1 MSRKKKKGGG
11 LRSALIVLIAVLI
24 AATGVMIW
32 MCVRLAT
39 APQDTQAPALQET
52 VAIPTVPPT
61 EATVPETM
69 VPKEPEHV
77 VSTATIL
84 SIGDLLMHG
93 QLITDA
99 QQADGS
105 YDFSYI
111 FPYITPY
118 VTAADYAAANLEVTL
133 AGPSRPYQG
142 YPMFNSPDAIVDAA
156 KNAGFD
162 MLLTANN
169 HMYDS
174 GEDGFLR
181 TVRTIREKGLTA
193 LGTREEAEEP
203 AYTVQD
209 INGIKVGMVCYTYE
223 QRPENYRSDRVY
235 LNKNILSAT
244 CSALVN
250 SFVGTELDPFYTEIG
265 GILEQMRNDGA
276 EATVMFIHWGVEYQL
291 TQNAEQ
297 QQIAQKLCDLGFDV
311 IIGGHPH
318 VVQPM
323 ALLQSTENPE
333 HKTYCLYSLGNA
345 VSNQRAGISDKFSRY
360 TESGVLLSVTFEKY
374 SDGKVYVAGIDA
386 IPTWVNMHSK
396 NGKREYN
403 ILPLV
408 KDKEEQ
414 WKTDFELT
422 DNELTAAQDSYA
434 KTMKIIGEGLTACQE
449 DLAQAK
455 TDREAYYQNLAEH
468 PELATQAATQPA
480 ATVPETTSETTVA
493 EAA

>member
-1 MSRKKKKGGG
+1 MSRKKEKGGG

-39 APQDTQAPALQET
+39 APQDTQAPAIRET

-61 EATVPETM
+61 EATVPETT

-311 IIGGHPH
+311 IVGGHPH
-318 VVQPM
+318 VVQPVE
-323 ALLQSTENPE
+323 LLESTVDPE
-333 HKTYCLYSLGNA
+333 HRTVCLYSMGNA
-345 VSNQRAGISDKFSRY
+345 VSNQRQGELTSITTAHTEDGAMFSM
-360 TESGVLLSVTFEKY
+360 TFSKY
-374 SDGKVYVAGIDA
+374 SDGTVYLEDVAL
-386 IPTWVNMHSK
+386 IPTWVRAIDV
-396 NGKREYN
+396 NGNTVVRRSGTIRRYE
-403 ILPLV
+403 ILPL
-408 KDKEEQ
+408 DDSLRSQWQEQ
-414 WKTDFELT
+414 FGIDSSTL
-422 DNELTAAQDSYA
+422 AQCADSWQR
-434 KTMKIIGEGLTACQE
+434 TMDITGAGLTQSQDYLRAE
-449 DLAQAK
+449 KLA
-455 TDREAYYQNLAEH
+455 REANYEWLAKN
-468 PELATQAATQPA
+468 AA
-480 ATVPETTSETTVA
+480 
-493 EAA
+493 

>member
-39 APQDTQAPALQET
+39 APQDTQAPAIRET

-61 EATVPETM
+61 EATIPETT

-142 YPMFNSPDAIVDAA
+142 YPMFNCPDAIVDAA

-311 IIGGHPH
+311 IVGGHPH
-318 VVQPM
+318 VVQPVE
-323 ALLQSTENPE
+323 LLESTVDPE
-333 HKTYCLYSLGNA
+333 HRTVCLYSMGNA
-345 VSNQRAGISDKFSRY
+345 VSNQRQGELTSITTAHTEDGTMFSM
-360 TESGVLLSVTFEKY
+360 TFSKY
-374 SDGKVYVAGIDA
+374 SDGTVYLEDVAL
-386 IPTWVNMHSK
+386 IPTWVRAIDV
-396 NGKREYN
+396 NGNTVVRRSGTIRRYE
-403 ILPLV
+403 ILPL
-408 KDKEEQ
+408 DDSLRSQWQEQ
-414 WKTDFELT
+414 FGIDSSTL
-422 DNELTAAQDSYA
+422 AQCADSWQR
-434 KTMKIIGEGLTACQE
+434 TMDITGAGLTQSQDYLRAE
-449 DLAQAK
+449 KLA
-455 TDREAYYQNLAEH
+455 REANYEWLAKN
-468 PELATQAATQPA
+468 AA
-480 ATVPETTSETTVA
+480 
-493 EAA
+493 

>member
-39 APQDTQAPALQET
+39 APQDTQAPAIQET

-61 EATVPETM
+61 EATVPETT

-181 TVRTIREKGLTA
+181 TVRTIREKGLTV

-209 INGIKVGMVCYTYE
+209 INGIKVGMRDAMEIVEESITIK
-223 QRPENYRSDRVY
+223 PEGTAH
-235 LNKNILSAT
+235 IL
-244 CSALVN
+244 V
-250 SFVGTELDPFYTEIG
+250 
-265 GILEQMRNDGA
+265 LE
-276 EATVMFIHWGVEYQL
+276 
-291 TQNAEQ
+291 
-297 QQIAQKLCDLGFDV
+297 
-311 IIGGHPH
+311 
-318 VVQPM
+318 M
-323 ALLQSTENPE
+323 A
-333 HKTYCLYSLGNA
+333 
-345 VSNQRAGISDKFSRY
+345 RA
-360 TESGVLLSVTFEKY
+360 
-374 SDGKVYVAGIDA
+374 
-386 IPTWVNMHSK
+386 
-396 NGKREYN
+396 
-403 ILPLV
+403 
-408 KDKEEQ
+408 
-414 WKTDFELT
+414 
-422 DNELTAAQDSYA
+422 
-434 KTMKIIGEGLTACQE
+434 
-449 DLAQAK
+449 
-455 TDREAYYQNLAEH
+455 
-468 PELATQAATQPA
+468 
-480 ATVPETTSETTVA
+480 
-493 EAA
+493 

>member
-1 MSRKKKKGGG
+1 MSRKKEKGGG

-39 APQDTQAPALQET
+39 APQDTQAPAIQET

-61 EATVPETM
+61 EATVPETT

-244 CSALVN
+244 CSTLVN
-250 SFVGTELDPFYTEIG
+250 SFVGTELDSFYTEIG

-311 IIGGHPH
+311 IVGGHPH
-318 VVQPM
+318 VVQPVE
-323 ALLQSTENPE
+323 LLESTVDPE
-333 HKTYCLYSLGNA
+333 HRTVCLYSMGNA
-345 VSNQRAGISDKFSRY
+345 VSNQRQGELTSITTAHTEDGAMFSM
-360 TESGVLLSVTFEKY
+360 TFSKY
-374 SDGKVYVAGIDA
+374 SDGTVYLEDVAL
-386 IPTWVNMHSK
+386 IPTWVRAIDV
-396 NGKREYN
+396 NGNTVVRRSGTIRRYE
-403 ILPLV
+403 ILPL
-408 KDKEEQ
+408 DDSLRSQWQEQ
-414 WKTDFELT
+414 FGIDSSTL
-422 DNELTAAQDSYA
+422 AQCADSWQR
-434 KTMKIIGEGLTACQE
+434 TMDITGAGLTQSQDYLRAE
-449 DLAQAK
+449 NLA
-455 TDREAYYQNLAEH
+455 REANYEWLAKN
-468 PELATQAATQPA
+468 AA
-480 ATVPETTSETTVA
+480 
-493 EAA
+493 

>member
-39 APQDTQAPALQET
+39 VPQDTQAPAIQET

-61 EATVPETM
+61 EATVPETT

-311 IIGGHPH
+311 IVGGHPH
-318 VVQPM
+318 VVQPVE
-323 ALLQSTENPE
+323 LLESTVDPE
-333 HKTYCLYSLGNA
+333 HRTVCLYSMGNA
-345 VSNQRAGISDKFSRY
+345 VSNQRQGELTSITTAHTEDGAMFSM
-360 TESGVLLSVTFEKY
+360 TFSKY
-374 SDGKVYVAGIDA
+374 SDGTVYLEDVAL
-386 IPTWVNMHSK
+386 IPTWVRAIDV
-396 NGKREYN
+396 NGNTVVRRSGTIRRYE
-403 ILPLV
+403 ILPL
-408 KDKEEQ
+408 DDSLRSQWQEQ
-414 WKTDFELT
+414 FGIDSSTL
-422 DNELTAAQDSYA
+422 AQCADSWQR
-434 KTMKIIGEGLTACQE
+434 TMDITGAGLTQSQDYLRAE
-449 DLAQAK
+449 KLA
-455 TDREAYYQNLAEH
+455 REANYEWLAKN
-468 PELATQAATQPA
+468 AA
-480 ATVPETTSETTVA
+480 
-493 EAA
+493 

>member
-39 APQDTQAPALQET
+39 APQDTQAPAIQET

-61 EATVPETM
+61 EATVPETT

-181 TVRTIREKGLTA
+181 TVRTIREKGLMA

-250 SFVGTELDPFYTEIG
+250 SFVGTELDSFYTEIG

-311 IIGGHPH
+311 IVGGHPH
-318 VVQPM
+318 VVQPVE
-323 ALLQSTENPE
+323 LLESTVDPE
-333 HKTYCLYSLGNA
+333 HRTVCLYSMGNA
-345 VSNQRAGISDKFSRY
+345 VSNQRQGELTSITTAHTEDGAMFSM
-360 TESGVLLSVTFEKY
+360 TFSKY
-374 SDGKVYVAGIDA
+374 SDGTVYLEDVAL
-386 IPTWVNMHSK
+386 IPTWVRAIDV
-396 NGKREYN
+396 NGNTVVRRSGTIRRYE
-403 ILPLV
+403 ILPL
-408 KDKEEQ
+408 DDSLRSQWQEQ
-414 WKTDFELT
+414 FGIDSSTL
-422 DNELTAAQDSYA
+422 AQCADSWQR
-434 KTMKIIGEGLTACQE
+434 TMDITGTGLTQSQDYLRAE
-449 DLAQAK
+449 KLA
-455 TDREAYYQNLAEH
+455 REANYEWLAKN
-468 PELATQAATQPA
+468 AA
-480 ATVPETTSETTVA
+480 
-493 EAA
+493 

>member
-39 APQDTQAPALQET
+39 APQDTQTPAIQET

-61 EATVPETM
+61 EATVPETT

-250 SFVGTELDPFYTEIG
+250 SFVGTELDLFYTEIG

-311 IIGGHPH
+311 IVGGHPH
-318 VVQPM
+318 VVQPVE
-323 ALLQSTENPE
+323 LLESTVDPE
-333 HKTYCLYSLGNA
+333 HRTVCLYSMGNA
-345 VSNQRAGISDKFSRY
+345 VSNQRQGELTSITTAHTEDGAMFSM
-360 TESGVLLSVTFEKY
+360 TFSKY
-374 SDGKVYVAGIDA
+374 SDGTVYLEDVAL
-386 IPTWVNMHSK
+386 IPTWVRAIDV
-396 NGKREYN
+396 NGNTVVRRSGTIRRYE
-403 ILPLV
+403 ILPL
-408 KDKEEQ
+408 DDSLRSQWQEQ
-414 WKTDFELT
+414 FGIDSSTL
-422 DNELTAAQDSYA
+422 AQCADSWQR
-434 KTMKIIGEGLTACQE
+434 TMDITGAGLTQSQDYLRAE
-449 DLAQAK
+449 KLA
-455 TDREAYYQNLAEH
+455 REANYEWLAKN
-468 PELATQAATQPA
+468 AA
-480 ATVPETTSETTVA
+480 
-493 EAA
+493 

>member
-1 MSRKKKKGGG
+1 MSRKKEKGGG

-39 APQDTQAPALQET
+39 APQDTQAPAIQET

-61 EATVPETM
+61 EATVPETT

-250 SFVGTELDPFYTEIG
+250 SFVGTELDSFYTEIG

-311 IIGGHPH
+311 IVGGHPH
-318 VVQPM
+318 VVQPVE
-323 ALLQSTENPE
+323 LLESTVDPE
-333 HKTYCLYSLGNA
+333 HRTVCLYSMGNA
-345 VSNQRAGISDKFSRY
+345 VSNQRQGELTSITTAHTEDGAMFSM
-360 TESGVLLSVTFEKY
+360 TFSKY
-374 SDGKVYVAGIDA
+374 SDGTVYLEDVAL
-386 IPTWVNMHSK
+386 IPTWVRAIDV
-396 NGKREYN
+396 NGNTVVRRSGTIRRYE
-403 ILPLV
+403 ILPL
-408 KDKEEQ
+408 DDSLRSQWQEQ
-414 WKTDFELT
+414 FGIDSSTL
-422 DNELTAAQDSYA
+422 AQCADSWQR
-434 KTMKIIGEGLTACQE
+434 TMDITGAGLTQSQDYLRAE
-449 DLAQAK
+449 KLA
-455 TDREAYYQNLAEH
+455 REANYEWLAKN
-468 PELATQAATQPA
+468 AA
-480 ATVPETTSETTVA
+480 
-493 EAA
+493 

>member
-39 APQDTQAPALQET
+39 VPQDTQAPAIQET

-61 EATVPETM
+61 EATVPETT

-142 YPMFNSPDAIVDAA
+142 YPMFNCPDAIVDAA

-209 INGIKVGMVCYTYE
+209 IIGIKVGMVCYTYE

-250 SFVGTELDPFYTEIG
+250 SFVGTELDSFYTEIG

-311 IIGGHPH
+311 IVGGHPH

-323 ALLQSTENPE
+323 ELLESTVDPE
-333 HKTYCLYSLGNA
+333 HRTVCLYSMGNA
-345 VSNQRAGISDKFSRY
+345 VSNQRQGELTSITTAHTEDGAMFSM
-360 TESGVLLSVTFEKY
+360 TFSKY
-374 SDGKVYVAGIDA
+374 SDGTVYLEDVAL
-386 IPTWVNMHSK
+386 IPTWVRAIDV
-396 NGKREYN
+396 NGNTVVRRSGTIRRYE
-403 ILPLV
+403 ILPL
-408 KDKEEQ
+408 DDSLRSQWQEQ
-414 WKTDFELT
+414 FGIDSSTLAQCTDSW
-422 DNELTAAQDSYA
+422 QR
-434 KTMKIIGEGLTACQE
+434 TMDITGAGLTQSQDYLRAE
-449 DLAQAK
+449 KLA
-455 TDREAYYQNLAEH
+455 REANYEWLAKN
-468 PELATQAATQPA
+468 AA
-480 ATVPETTSETTVA
+480 
-493 EAA
+493 

>member
-39 APQDTQAPALQET
+39 APQDTQAPAIQET

-61 EATVPETM
+61 EATVPETT

-311 IIGGHPH
+311 IVGGHPH
-318 VVQPM
+318 VVQPVE
-323 ALLQSTENPE
+323 LLESTVDPE
-333 HKTYCLYSLGNA
+333 HRTVCLYSMGNA
-345 VSNQRAGISDKFSRY
+345 VSNQRQGELTSITTAHTEDGAMFSM
-360 TESGVLLSVTFEKY
+360 TFSKY
-374 SDGKVYVAGIDA
+374 SDGTVYLEGVAL
-386 IPTWVNMHSK
+386 IPTWVRAIDA
-396 NGKREYN
+396 NGNTVVRRSGTIRRYE
-403 ILPLV
+403 ILPL
-408 KDKEEQ
+408 DDSLRSQWQEQ
-414 WKTDFELT
+414 FGIDSSTL
-422 DNELTAAQDSYA
+422 AQCADSWQR
-434 KTMKIIGEGLTACQE
+434 TMDITGAGLTQSQDYLRAE
-449 DLAQAK
+449 KLA
-455 TDREAYYQNLAEH
+455 REANYEWLAKN
-468 PELATQAATQPA
+468 AA
-480 ATVPETTSETTVA
+480 
-493 EAA
+493 

>member
-39 APQDTQAPALQET
+39 APQDTQAPAIQET

-61 EATVPETM
+61 EATVPETT

-311 IIGGHPH
+311 IVGGHPH
-318 VVQPM
+318 VVQPVE
-323 ALLQSTENPE
+323 LLESTVDPE
-333 HKTYCLYSLGNA
+333 HRTVCLYSMGNA
-345 VSNQRAGISDKFSRY
+345 VSNQRQGELTSITTAHTEDGTMFSM
-360 TESGVLLSVTFEKY
+360 TFSKY
-374 SDGKVYVAGIDA
+374 SDGTVYLEDVAL
-386 IPTWVNMHSK
+386 IPTWVRAIDV
-396 NGKREYN
+396 NGNTVVRRSGTIRRYE
-403 ILPLV
+403 ILPL
-408 KDKEEQ
+408 DDSLRSQWQEQ
-414 WKTDFELT
+414 FGIDSSTL
-422 DNELTAAQDSYA
+422 AQCADSWQR
-434 KTMKIIGEGLTACQE
+434 TMDITGAGLTQSQDYLRAE
-449 DLAQAK
+449 KLA
-455 TDREAYYQNLAEH
+455 REANYEWLAKN
-468 PELATQAATQPA
+468 AA
-480 ATVPETTSETTVA
+480 
-493 EAA
+493 